1 VDLITLS
8 IEIAK
13 ILGVIF
19 ILLNVGGLM
28 TWVERKQAA
37 VIQHRIGANRAGFLL
52 PRRVEG
58 GPLWIRLLLNPL
70 LFFLAPL
77 LNPVLKVLTVLGL
90 LHPLADG
97 VKLLLKEDVPPP
109 RGANPVLYQLAP
121 LLAFIPIFL
130 VAALIPFGPPLRIGE
145 RVIPLQIAPID
156 AGILAVFAFGGLGI
170 YAAAI
175 GGWASN
181 NKFALL
187 GSLRASAQMISY
199 ELALG
204 LSAVG
209 IFMVYGT
216 VRLEEMIERQGALL
230 WGWIPAWG
238 IFLQPLAF
246 FLFYAAILAE
256 GKRVPFDL
264 PEGESEIVA
273 GYFLEYSGMKFGIYY
288 LAEFVEVFLAS
299 MLVTV
304 LFFGGWHIPYLT
316 DQGFVF
322 PGGLLIPLSPTLVYL
337 LRIGAFIAKIIFFT
351 WFNVQIRWT
360 LLRFRFDQLLRLGWA
375 NLVPLALINILVTGI
390 FLLGLQKGA

>member
-1 VDLITLS
+1 MDQVTLL
-8 IEIAK
+8 IEIVK
-13 ILGVIF
+13 ILGVLF

-37 VIQHRIGANRAGFLL
+37 VIQHRIGANRAGFSL
-52 PRRVEG
+52 PRRLKG
-58 GPLWIRLLLNPL
+58 APLWVQLLLNPF
-70 LFFLAPL
+70 LFVLSSVI
-77 LNPVLKVLTVLGL
+77 NPVLRLLTILGL
-90 LHPLADG
+90 FHPLADG

-109 RGANPVLYQLAP
+109 RGANPLLYQIAP
-121 LLAFIPIFL
+121 LLAFLPIFL
-130 VAALIPFGPPLRIGE
+130 IAAVIPFGPPLKIGE
-145 RVIPLQIAPID
+145 RVIPLQIAPLD
-156 AGILAVFAFGGLGI
+156 AGILAVLAFGGLGI

-204 LSAVG
+204 LSLVG

-216 VRLEEMIERQGALL
+216 VRLEEIVEKQGALL

-238 IFLQPLAF
+238 ILLQPLAF
-246 FLFYAAILAE
+246 FLFYTAILAE

-288 LAEFVEVFLAS
+288 LAEFVEVFLAA

-304 LFFGGWHIPYLT
+304 LFFGGWHIPYLS
-316 DQGFVF
+316 DQGFLF
-322 PGGLLIPLSPTLVYL
+322 PGGVTIALSPVLVYL
-337 LRIGAFIAKIIFFT
+337 LRISAFVAKIIFFT
-351 WFNVQIRWT
+351 WLNVQIRWT
-360 LLRFRFDQLLRLGWA
+360 LLRFRFDQLLRLGWV
-375 NLVPLALINILVTGI
+375 NMVPLALLNILLTGLL
-390 FLLGLQKGA
+390 LLGLHKGV